1 MKTEEV
7 VVRKSYRGGTE
18 VTVVTTV
25 SPNAVGRLAA
35 SIAERF
41 ALVAAMPDGED
52 SAGRQKLRLPTAEE
66 CAARSCDLAAS
77 LWAEFDKRGWLYQIP
92 LPTSPD
98 DE

>member
-7 VVRKSYRGGTE
+7 IVRKSFRGGTE
-18 VTVVTTV
+18 VSVASTV
-25 SPNAVGRLAA
+25 SVNAVGRLAA
-35 SIAERF
+35 TIAERF

-66 CAARSCDLAAS
+66 CAVRSCDLAAS
-77 LWAEFDKRGWLYQIP
+77 LWAEFDRRGWLYPIP